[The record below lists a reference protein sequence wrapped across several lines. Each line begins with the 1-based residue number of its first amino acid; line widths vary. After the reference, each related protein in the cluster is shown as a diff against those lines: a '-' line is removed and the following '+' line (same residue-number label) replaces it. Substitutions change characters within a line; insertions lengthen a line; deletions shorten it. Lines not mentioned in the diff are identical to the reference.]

1 MTPSHQDETI
11 ICASGTHEL
20 DEVDEQSAAEAAAE
34 SGNTQQ
40 PHSQTQQRMVPESL
54 ERIVEQLVLQNVEI
68 QRILQRKKRRVGTTR
83 NPQLARPTNLL
94 DEGIYDSLTT
104 VPQGIEAVETFSDA
118 EGDYVTIRP
127 GHPAV
132 GGHYSRSPLRRESL
146 QPTSSLTGQQQPQL
160 QRATLN
166 RSLSCPARGHPSV
179 RVAVKS
185 PANNYASNTV
195 SGRIQKLLNQI
206 GSPDHWSNWIRSLSP
221 PQRQTADTPSSSR
234 QYRSQRPEID
244 LAGNEEGNGASD
256 ASPCVPSVWLRMQ
269 SEHLA
274 EPNKKS
280 GSLPRSFQVTHNCFF
295 Q

>member
-1 MTPSHQDETI
+1 
-11 ICASGTHEL
+11 
-20 DEVDEQSAAEAAAE
+20 
-34 SGNTQQ
+34 
-40 PHSQTQQRMVPESL
+40 MVPESL

-68 QRILQRKKRRVGTTR
+68 QRILQRKKRRVSTTR
-83 NPQLARPTNLL
+83 IPPLIRPTNLL
-94 DEGIYDSLTT
+94 DEGIYDSLTN
-104 VPQGIEAVETFSDA
+104 VPQGTEIVETFSDT

-127 GHPAV
+127 DPPSI

-146 QPTSSLTGQQQPQL
+146 QPTSSLTAQQQPQQ

-166 RSLSCPARGHPSV
+166 RSLSCPARGQHSV

-185 PANNYASNTV
+185 PANNCSPNTV

-221 PQRQTADTPSSSR
+221 PQRHTVDAPSTSR
-234 QYRSQRPEID
+234 QHNHRNQRPELD
-244 LAGNEEGNGASD
+244 LAGNEEGSAASET
-256 ASPCVPSVWLRMQ
+256 SPCVPSVWLRMQ

-280 GSLPRSFQVTHNCFF
+280 GSLPRSFQVAVLLIVSWHGRIINPHLVF
-295 Q
+295 